1 MWGSHLGPSICRRC
15 GRFIRRTAGRIGSST
30 EEQPLIVTVDGPA
43 AAGKS
48 SVARELARRLG
59 FRYLDSGAMYRAVTW
74 KALECGADL
83 CDAGELARMARQA
96 RLDLEPHPG
105 GVRVLCDDRDVTR
118 EIRTPRVTENIYRLA
133 DEPEVRKALIEQQRE
148 LGRRYDLVAEG
159 RDQGTEVFP
168 GADVKFYLDA
178 SLDERARRRRR
189 DLADAGRTMPLE
201 DVRRQLADRDAR
213 DRSRP
218 VGALCRDEDMTAV
231 DSTKLSVDQVVE
243 TMLREIER
251 RRVPPGRG

>member
-1 MWGSHLGPSICRRC
+1 
-15 GRFIRRTAGRIGSST
+15 
-30 EEQPLIVTVDGPA
+30 LIVTVDGPA

-48 SVARELARRLG
+48 SVARELARRLNS
-59 FRYLDSGAMYRAVTW
+59 RYLDSGAMYRAVTW

-83 CDAGELARMARQA
+83 TDAGELARVAREA
-96 RLDLEPHPG
+96 RLDLQFDPD
-105 GVRVLCDDRDVTR
+105 GVRVLCDARDVTR
-118 EIRTPRVTENIYRLA
+118 EIRTPRVTGRIYHLA
-133 DEPEVRKALIEQQRE
+133 DEPEVRRALIEQQRD

-168 GADVKFYLDA
+168 CADVKFYLDA

-189 DLADAGRTMPLE
+189 DLAAEGSPSLDE
-201 DVRRQLADRDAR
+201 VKKQLAERDAM

-218 VGALCRDEDMTAV
+218 MGALHKDEDMIVV
-231 DSTKLSVDQVVE
+231 DSTGMSVAEVVE

-251 RRVPPGRG
+251 LRVGPGHS